1 MAVTPQYR
9 DYVVEQL
16 SCVGRVAARSMF
28 GGVGLYL
35 DGVFFAL
42 IAHDVLYLKVDDANR
57 PEYEA
62 AGMAPFKPYPNK
74 RTTMPYYELPAEVLD
89 DPDQLREWA
98 RKAWDAANRRTGN
111 TTKPNPSRPSA
122 ARRSRR

>member
-1 MAVTPQYR
+1 MPVSPQYR

-16 SCVGRVAARSMF
+16 ACVGRVSARSMF

-42 IAHDVLYLKVDDANR
+42 IARDVLYLKVDDANR

-62 AGMAPFKPYPNK
+62 AGMSPFKPYPNR

-98 RKAWDAANRRTGN
+98 RKAWDAANRGGHGA
-111 TTKPNPSRPSA
+111 TKPNPSRPSA

>member
-16 SCVGRVAARSMF
+16 ACVGQVAARSMF

-57 PEYEA
+57 PGYEA

-74 RTTMPYYELPAEVLD
+74 RPTMPYYELPTEVLD
-89 DPDQLREWA
+89 DPDQLRERA
-98 RKAWDAANRRTGN
+98 RQGRD
-111 TTKPNPSRPSA
+111 P
-122 ARRSRR
+122 

>member
-1 MAVTPQYR
+1 MAVSPQYR

-42 IAHDVLYLKVDDANR
+42 IAHDVLYLKVDESNR
-57 PEYEA
+57 PAYEA

-98 RKAWDAANRRTGN
+98 RTAWDAANRRTQGV
-111 TTKPNPSRPSA
+111 TKPNPSRPNA
-122 ARRSRR
+122 AQRSRR

>member
-1 MAVTPQYR
+1 MSVTPQYR

-16 SCVGRVAARSMF
+16 ACVGPVAARNMF

-57 PEYEA
+57 PDYEA
-62 AGMAPFKPYPNK
+62 AGMGPFKPYPNR

-89 DPDQLREWA
+89 DPDQLGEWA
-98 RKAWDAANRRTGN
+98 RKAWDAANRTRT
-111 TTKPNPSRPSA
+111 
-122 ARRSRR
+122 ARGGR

>member
-16 SCVGRVAARSMF
+16 SCVGRVAAWNMF

-35 DGVFFAL
+35 DGVFFGL

-62 AGMAPFKPYPNK
+62 AGMGPFKPYPNR

-89 DPDQLREWA
+89 DADQLREWT
-98 RKAWDAANRRTGN
+98 RKARDAANRARTVRG
-111 TTKPNPSRPSA
+111 
-122 ARRSRR
+122 RR